1 MKFFYAFV
9 LLLISHSFFG
19 QNSSIS
25 GSVVDDSNGGTL
37 PGVNVIIRQLKM
49 STTTDSD
56 GKFVFRNVATGSYEV
71 EFSFLGYNSKSIS
84 EVITKNNEITYLNTT
99 LSERKNELKEVVITR
114 TKAKTESLKSLLI
127 AQKNSITVSDGISAE
142 TMKRTPDK
150 TTSDVLKRVSGV
162 SVQDN
167 KFVVIRGLNDRY
179 NAALLN
185 GAPLPSSESDRKAF
199 SFDIFPA
206 NMLDNLIITKTA
218 SPDMPGEFVGGV
230 IQVNTKSVP
239 DKNFQSISIG
249 QGYNTIT
256 TFKNQKKY
264 EGSSTD
270 WLGFDNGTRDLAPSI
285 PSTKDFKTINGTAEA
300 AAIAKTFE
308 YDWSI
313 KNSRFKPN
321 SSFQYSIGHH
331 FDIGDKVFGVVFSLS
346 HSLTNNFNEI
356 SRNKWDD
363 SNQSLPSVLLETK
376 NDLNY
381 SQQVL
386 TGSLANFT
394 MKFNENNSIFFKNI
408 LSINST
414 DLVVDRTGKN
424 DVNDS
429 RVVNSDVR
437 WFTSNIIYSGQLN
450 GEHYFTKPKIKVL
463 WSGFYSNIKRTIP
476 NLRRNVYIIADPN
489 STDPK
494 EFTPRA
500 IIGAP
505 GNSSDYAG
513 GMFFSENNES
523 SYGGKF
529 DISKKFD
536 IAKVINN
543 EIKLGGFI
551 QNRERDFFARQ
562 FFYSQFQ
569 SPEGIYNQELEY
581 LPNEF
586 IFKAENMGALNS
598 GKNGFTLYEYTKKED
613 SYVAGS
619 KLKAAYIMLDNRY
632 EKFRLIWGVRAEHFV
647 QTLNADT
654 QTEGLVNV
662 NLSKID
668 FLPSANII
676 YSINSK
682 QNLRLS
688 YSQTLNRPE
697 YRELAPFGFYD
708 FTTQFFTQGNPKLKR
723 ASVQNYDFRYEF
735 YPSKGQL
742 FTVSYFRK
750 KFKDPIEIIQQA
762 INNTISYANANSAIN
777 SGIEL
782 EFRVLLSSIFT
793 AENTSIFDDL
803 TLFSNTA
810 IIKSKADVKGIN
822 GANPETTRTMQ
833 GQSPY
838 VFNAGLQYLNK
849 ESGLTIS
856 TNLNR
861 AGNRIA
867 YASSENDPAIWEK
880 GRTFLDVQIAKSFL
894 KNTLELKLNIQNLL
908 AQDLIFYQ
916 NNYKNTAEY
925 GALETLANTVF
936 TGDFHYQ
943 NGYNKVDDD
952 LFWKNK
958 FGRSFSLSATYNF

>member
-25 GSVVDDSNGGTL
+25 GSVVDDSNGGAL
-37 PGVNVIIRQLKM
+37 PGVNVIIRQLKL
-49 STTTDSD
+49 STTSDSD
-56 GKFVFRNVATGSYEV
+56 GKFVFRNMASGSYEV
-71 EFSFLGYNSKSIS
+71 EFSYLGYVSKSIS
-84 EVITKNNEITYLNTT
+84 DVITKNNEITYLNTT
-99 LSERKNELKEVVITR
+99 LSESKNELKEVVITR
-114 TKAKTESLKSLLI
+114 TKAKTESVKSLLV

-239 DKNFQSISIG
+239 DKNFQSITIG

-264 EGSSTD
+264 DGSSTD
-270 WLGFDNGTRDLAPSI
+270 WLGFDNGTRDLAPTI
-285 PSTKDFKTINGTAEA
+285 PTTADFRAINGTSEA

-313 KNSRFKPN
+313 KDSKFKPN
-321 SSFQYSIGHH
+321 TSFQYSIGHH
-331 FDIGDKVFGVVFSLS
+331 FDFGEKVFGVVFSVS
-346 HSLTNNFNEI
+346 HSLSNNFNEI

-376 NDLNY
+376 KDTNY

-394 MKFNENNSIFFKNI
+394 MKFDENNSVFFKNI

-424 DVNDS
+424 DVNDP

-463 WSGFYSNIKRTIP
+463 WSGFYSNIQRTIP
-476 NLRRNVYIIADPN
+476 NLRRNVYIIADP
-489 STDPK
+489 SSIDPK

-500 IIGAP
+500 IVGAP
-505 GNSSDYAG
+505 GNSPDYAG
-513 GMFFSENNES
+513 GMFFSENKES

-529 DISKKFD
+529 DISKKFE
-536 IAKVINN
+536 IGKVLTN

-569 SPEGIYNQELEY
+569 SIDGIYDQALEY
-581 LPNEF
+581 LPNES
-586 IFKAENMGALNS
+586 IFKAENMGLLPS

-619 KLKAAYIMLDNRY
+619 KLNAAYLMLDNRFK
-632 EKFRLIWGVRAEHFV
+632 KFRLIWGARVEDFL

-654 QTEGLVNV
+654 QTEGIVDVNV
-662 NLSKID
+662 RKID
-668 FLPSANII
+668 FLPSANLIF
-676 YSINSK
+676 SINSK

-750 KFKDPIEIIQQA
+750 NFKDPIEIIQQA

-777 SGIEL
+777 SGVEL

-793 AENTSIFDDL
+793 SENTSFFDDL

-822 GANPETTRTMQ
+822 GANPETSRTMQ

-838 VFNAGLQYLNK
+838 VFNAGLQYMNK
-849 ESGLTIS
+849 DSGLTIA

-867 YASSENDPAIWEK
+867 YASSENDPAVWEK
-880 GRTFLDVQIAKSFL
+880 GRTFLDIQIAKSFL

-925 GALETLANTVF
+925 GTLETLANSVF

-943 NGYNKVDDD
+943 DGYNKADDD
-952 LFWKNK
+952 LFWNYK
-958 FGRSFSLSATYNF
+958 FGRTFSLSATYNF